1 MGGVD
6 KDLALRMAF
15 GGASSSGVESTAI
28 TAILQNAI
36 QGAPYTHTHTLFY
49 LYAHKQTHNPHTLQ
63 NMMAAITVFWKSAQR
78 TRLALNRQIFD
89 ALKKVQLGVI

>member
-36 QGAPYTHTHTLFY
+36 QGAPYTHTHAHSLLFIRTQANTQPTHITKHDGSNYSFLEKCPKDTLSFE
-49 LYAHKQTHNPHTLQ
+49 
-63 NMMAAITVFWKSAQR
+63 
-78 TRLALNRQIFD
+78 
-89 ALKKVQLGVI
+89 

>member
-36 QGAPYTHTHTLFY
+36 QGAPYTHAHSLLFIRTQANTQPTH
-49 LYAHKQTHNPHTLQ
+49 
-63 NMMAAITVFWKSAQR
+63 ITKHDGSNYSF
-78 TRLALNRQIFD
+78 FG
-89 ALKKVQLGVI
+89 KVPKGHA